1 MILALINGWRITIC
15 TVTILAAAAIFFF
28 NSHRVS
34 GQSDLTENSSSPA
47 NFIFMIDVSGSMV
60 DRDNDVLSGNGAR
73 ISLFEALRSAL
84 QAIIADERLVARN
97 SRVAVIT
104 FGTEVREKSGWP
116 VVIGSTEE
124 RASLIDKISSA
135 EELRADPRGDTY
147 MARALQMAFD
157 RASQFESSTA
167 LCTPT
172 FIIMLTDGCDDPPR
186 SGSRIGRIGRIEDIA
201 RRFKDKQQ
209 SILKR
214 TGYDNL
220 IVRVIGLQ
228 STPAKQDCRTSAP
241 TVAEM
246 MGGQFLNIREEDGE
260 SVQDKIAATLKSVFS
275 GKHGRIRI
283 AEPYLD
289 FGLPAAN
296 GESTVSLTLSSR
308 SCNDE
313 SITGIES
320 RPAGNILSQL
330 AESPHNKTSLMPLA
344 AGWENQVSIKL
355 NNSPVAIPSSL
366 KSRQEVRVT
375 LTLNNQS
382 SLDPGNYAGR
392 LGFNASAQTGDI
404 PFLFTVPSRIEISPT
419 PISGKA
425 RKTSFS
431 SSDGQRASLRFKI
444 IPKLL
449 SGETDNS
456 INLSLSTLTKGN
468 GSHELAIPK
477 EMILLKTDRLTGNPI
492 SIDLSDNRTR
502 EVQLEIQLGQS
513 IPPGRYTGN
522 LQIEGANGITRK
534 PETVPVS
541 YTVQSSLWEEFR
553 GLILCLLI
561 LFGLV
566 SIYLIL
572 IHRSKQRSLE

>member
-1 MILALINGWRITIC
+1 MTLALIKGWRRSIC
-15 TVTILAAAAIFFF
+15 TVTILAVAAFSSF
-28 NSHRVS
+28 NSHSVS
-34 GQSDLTENSSSPA
+34 EQPDLTENSSPA

-73 ISLFEALRSAL
+73 ITLFEALRSAL

-97 SRVAVIT
+97 SRLAVIT

-116 VVIGSTEE
+116 AVIGSTEE

-147 MARALQMAFD
+147 MARALRLAFD

-186 SGSRIGRIGRIEDIA
+186 SASRTGRIEDIA

-209 SILKR
+209 SVRER
-214 TGYDNL
+214 TGYNNF

-246 MGGQFLNIREEDGE
+246 MGGQFLNIREQDGE

-296 GESTVSLTLSSR
+296 GESTASLTLSSR
-308 SCNDE
+308 SCKDE

-330 AESPHNKTSLMPLA
+330 AELPHKQTSLIPLTT
-344 AGWENQVSIKL
+344 GWENQISIKL
-355 NNSPVAIPSSL
+355 NDSPVAVPSSL
-366 KSRQEVRVT
+366 KSRLEVRVT

-382 SLDPGNYAGR
+382 SLDPGNYAGL
-392 LGFNASAQTGDI
+392 LGFNSSAQTGDI

-419 PISGKA
+419 PISGKT

-492 SIDLSDNRTR
+492 SIDLSGNRTR

-522 LQIEGANGITRK
+522 LQIEGANGSTRK

-541 YTVQSSLWEEFR
+541 FTLQNSLCQEFC
-553 GLILCLLI
+553 GTILFLLI

-566 SIYLIL
+566 SIYIIL